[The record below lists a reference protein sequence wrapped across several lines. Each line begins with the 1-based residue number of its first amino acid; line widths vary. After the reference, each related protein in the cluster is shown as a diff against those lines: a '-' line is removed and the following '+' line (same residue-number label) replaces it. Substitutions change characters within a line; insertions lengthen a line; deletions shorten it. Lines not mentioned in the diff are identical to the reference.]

1 MHTPLPRSL
10 RWLWIPLL
18 LSLLLGGCFLPK
30 LPQETPE
37 LPDLPELPNLPD
49 IPPISELPDLL
60 DELGLPDLSGIANL
74 PGLEDLPSL
83 ATPEGAIAFAGP
95 TERRIDVGQAI
106 PGTDIQLVAVSE
118 EGAEFQIAGLR
129 SLRTVGDSLDYD
141 GPWPGAQ
148 DVTYN
153 LRLRIYRLGTDHV
166 RVAGVHRVEIRG
178 IQPTL
183 GPVSLEGGNQLLLP
197 YSGQAQVGETLKGL
211 TYGYRGLGDR
221 GAELFNLPEGE
232 YPFRKT
238 GDSIVWTGLLRPDI
252 PVRYSLR
259 VAHYTESTLRVVGT
273 VKLRL
278 P

>member
-1 MHTPLPRSL
+1 MSTPSPRTL
-10 RWLWIPLL
+10 TRLWIPLL

-30 LPQETPE
+30 LPQETPA

-83 ATPEGAIAFAGP
+83 DAPAGAIAFAGP
-95 TERRIDVGQAI
+95 TERRLDVGQAI
-106 PGTDIQLVAVSE
+106 PGTDIRLVGVSE
-118 EGAEFQIAGLR
+118 AGAEFQIAGLR

-141 GPWPGAQ
+141 GPWSGAQ
-148 DVTYN
+148 DVGYN

-178 IQPTL
+178 IQPTP
-183 GPVSLEGGNQLLLP
+183 GPVSLDGGNQLLLP
-197 YSGQAQVGETLKGL
+197 YTGQAGRGETLRGL
-211 TYGYRGLGDR
+211 TYGYQGMGDR
-221 GAELFNLPEGE
+221 GAELFGLPEGE

-259 VAHYTESTLRVVGT
+259 VAHYSDSTLRVVGT